1 MLMDSRKSELL
12 EKYWAAE
19 ASIGEEQELRGLI
32 KNSQEEEDEE
42 LKSLFTHF
50 DEEAKPTLDASFD
63 EEILSLISEEKETK
77 VVSFS
82 EYFKRYASIAA
93 AIMVMAV
100 CGFLFT
106 QQQQQYQS
114 EDTFETPEE
123 AYAEFKKQMLMV
135 SNYMNKGN
143 TAIEG
148 FSTLGIADK
157 SLEGLSVL
165 STASEGLELLEEMNL
180 ENN

>member
-1 MLMDSRKSELL
+1 MDSRKSELV
-12 EKYWAAE
+12 EKYWATE
-19 ASIGEEQELRGLI
+19 TSIKEEQELRDLI
-32 KNSQEEEDEE
+32 QNSQEEDDEE
-42 LKSLFTHF
+42 LKALFTHF
-50 DEEAKPTLDASFD
+50 EEEAKPTLGERFD
-63 EEILSLISEEKETK
+63 EEILALISEKKETK
-77 VVSFS
+77 VVSFN
-82 EYFKRYASIAA
+82 EYFRRYASIAA

-100 CGFLFT
+100 SGFLFT
-106 QQQQQYQS
+106 QQQNQYES

-123 AYAEFKKQMLMV
+123 AYAEFKRQMLMV